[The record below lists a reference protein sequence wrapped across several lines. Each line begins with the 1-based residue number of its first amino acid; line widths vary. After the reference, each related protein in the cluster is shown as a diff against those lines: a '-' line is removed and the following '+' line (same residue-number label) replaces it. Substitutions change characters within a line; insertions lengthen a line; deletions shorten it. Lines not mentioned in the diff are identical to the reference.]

1 MKPQAFQPGEIRDE
15 NDNIIQN
22 GAYGKLS
29 AFVNA
34 QNDGIL
40 DYLMN
45 NLETLN
51 NAVLGNYL
59 IFPTRA
65 GFPET
70 GDASKVYID
79 NGTGKPYKWN
89 GTGYTELNQKDLVIV
104 KQDMLALL
112 EEAKNSAKAAKQ
124 SEENAKTWDPTN
136 YAKYNEILPITD
148 TGRHDLNG
156 TILDLNDIKCLSASS
171 WKCLV
176 SADVSKIANCP
187 ASIAFYL
194 FNLRNGA
201 SSTSKNNTFTNLTSY
216 YYYIIQVLIDISG
229 TVWVRS
235 CYNSSTSTFSF
246 SMWKKVAN
254 TKDLPTKTSQL
265 TNDSGYVTA
274 KDLPTKTSQL
284 TNDSG
289 FAVISNGHLSINGS
303 ELWIE

>member
-124 SEENAKTWDPTN
+124 SEENAKTWDPTSYTKTIKIEKPDNLGHNVCVILEAIEN
-136 YAKYNEILPITD
+136 YCVDNSHLRGGCFSVYPYVRSGNNVQLEFPPVNCALSSPYNDSSDYGNVAWSTNDTYVPIVIKNNETNRVYW
-148 TGRHDLNG
+148 GLSIEGSGHDALIFGAFWHNIDVITTLLSSSNDDVYDG
-156 TILDLNDIKCLSASS
+156 WTILKKAEIKE
-171 WKCLV
+171 
-176 SADVSKIANCP
+176 P
-187 ASIAFYL
+187 A
-194 FNLRNGA
+194 
-201 SSTSKNNTFTNLTSY
+201 TF
-216 YYYIIQVLIDISG
+216 
-229 TVWVRS
+229 
-235 CYNSSTSTFSF
+235 
-246 SMWKKVAN
+246 
-254 TKDLPTKTSQL
+254 
-265 TNDSGYVTA
+265 NDSG
-274 KDLPTKTSQL
+274 
-284 TNDSG
+284 
-289 FAVISNGHLSINGS
+289 HLVLGES

>member
-124 SEENAKTWDPTN
+124 SEENAKTWDPTSYTKTIKIEKPDN
-136 YAKYNEILPITD
+136 SGHNICVILEEIEEYYAYNNHLCGGNFSVYPYVRVGNNTHSEFPPVNCALALPYNLVTNGGSMAW
-148 TGRHDLNG
+148 TTNG
-156 TILDLNDIKCLSASS
+156 TYVPIVI
-171 WKCLV
+171 
-176 SADVSKIANCP
+176 
-187 ASIAFYL
+187 
-194 FNLRNGA
+194 
-201 SSTSKNNTFTNLTSY
+201 KNNETNKVYWGICIKGSGHYALIFGAFHHNIDVITTLLSSSDDDVYDGWTILKKAEIKKSATF
-216 YYYIIQVLIDISG
+216 
-229 TVWVRS
+229 
-235 CYNSSTSTFSF
+235 
-246 SMWKKVAN
+246 
-254 TKDLPTKTSQL
+254 
-265 TNDSGYVTA
+265 NDSG
-274 KDLPTKTSQL
+274 
-284 TNDSG
+284 
-289 FAVISNGHLSINGS
+289 HLVLGKS

>member
-124 SEENAKTWDPTN
+124 SEENAKTWDPTSYTKTIHIKKPDNLGHNVCVILEEIEN
-136 YAKYNEILPITD
+136 YYVNNTHLCGGNFSVYPYVRVGHNAQLEFPPVNCALACPYD
-148 TGRHDLNG
+148 
-156 TILDLNDIKCLSASS
+156 
-171 WKCLV
+171 
-176 SADVSKIANCP
+176 IANNY
-187 ASIAFYL
+187 SIKAW
-194 FNLRNGA
+194 
-201 SSTSKNNTFTNLTSY
+201 STNDTYVPIVIKNNETNKVYWGLSIEGSGHYALIFGAFWHNIDVITTLLSSSDDDVYDGWTVLKKAKIKNPATF
-216 YYYIIQVLIDISG
+216 
-229 TVWVRS
+229 
-235 CYNSSTSTFSF
+235 
-246 SMWKKVAN
+246 
-254 TKDLPTKTSQL
+254 
-265 TNDSGYVTA
+265 NDSG
-274 KDLPTKTSQL
+274 
-284 TNDSG
+284 
-289 FAVISNGHLSINGS
+289 HLVLGES

>member
-124 SEENAKTWDPTN
+124 SEENAKTWDPTSYTKTIQIEKPDN
-136 YAKYNEILPITD
+136 LGHNVCVILEEIENDYVYNRHLRGGNFSVYPYVRIGNNAHLKFPPVNCALSLPYEMANDYAYVIWSTNDTYVPIV
-148 TGRHDLNG
+148 
-156 TILDLNDIKCLSASS
+156 I
-171 WKCLV
+171 
-176 SADVSKIANCP
+176 
-187 ASIAFYL
+187 
-194 FNLRNGA
+194 
-201 SSTSKNNTFTNLTSY
+201 KNNETNKMYWGLSIKGSGHYALIFGAFWHNIDVITTLLSSSRDEVYDGWTVLKKAEIKKPATF
-216 YYYIIQVLIDISG
+216 
-229 TVWVRS
+229 
-235 CYNSSTSTFSF
+235 
-246 SMWKKVAN
+246 
-254 TKDLPTKTSQL
+254 
-265 TNDSGYVTA
+265 NDSG
-274 KDLPTKTSQL
+274 
-284 TNDSG
+284 
-289 FAVISNGHLSINGS
+289 HLVLGES

>member
-124 SEENAKTWDPTN
+124 SEENAKTWNPTQ
-136 YAKYNEILPITD
+136 YTKYNETFPITA
-148 TGRHDLNG
+148 TGRSDMYN
-156 TILDLNDIKCLSASS
+156 TILDLNDIKCLSTSS
-171 WKCLV
+171 WECKY
-176 SADVSKIANCP
+176 SIDAAKIEHCP
-187 ASIAFYL
+187 TTDAFFL

-201 SSTSKNNTFTNLTSY
+201 SSASKDNTLANLTSF
-216 YYYIIQVLIDISG
+216 YYYIVQVLIDIKG
-229 TVWVRS
+229 NVWRRA
-235 CYNSSTSTFSF
+235 CFNSQKSTFTF
-246 SMWKKVAN
+246 DKWQKAAN
-254 TKDLPTKTSQL
+254 I
-265 TNDSGYVTA
+265 A
-274 KDLPTKTSQL
+274 DLPTKTSQL

-289 FAVISNGHLSINGS
+289 FAVIRNGHLSINGS